1 MSQVDGWVG
10 DWYTLP
16 MPSGKKPKTKY
27 IFVCGGVVSGLG
39 KGIVCSSIGMLLK
52 ACGYKVNHIKID
64 PYLNV
69 DAGTMRPAEHG
80 EVFVTDD
87 GGEIDQDLGNYER
100 FTNQSFSKENN
111 ITSGKV
117 FQTIIANERAFAY
130 EGRDVE
136 MIPDVP
142 NEIKRRFYTLE
153 NDCDFMVIEIG
164 GTTGDIENL
173 PFLYA
178 AREVGRERNSI
189 YVMVSYVPFLKNV
202 GELKTKPTQHAVSQ
216 LRSTGINPDILIT
229 RGEQP
234 LDEPRRETLA
244 RRCFLESDGMFDDPD
259 SESIYEVPL
268 ILEKQGLS
276 GKIFRHFKM
285 RERKPNLTE
294 WKKFALNVAK
304 PKNVVNIALVGK
316 YVKHGANAHRDVY
329 VSVLEAIKHGAAYFG
344 VKANVVAFDA
354 TDFDAKELEKMN
366 FGGIV
371 VPQGW
376 GSRGVEGKVLAIKYA
391 RENKIPYLGLCF
403 GMQMAVVEFARNVA
417 KIPGANSQEADESA
431 KDQVIHLMPE
441 QEKYLREHNYGG
453 TIRLGS
459 WPCVVKSAT
468 RLEEAYIKF
477 GKGDNSIDKKNV
489 ILERHRHRYEFNNEY
504 RQQLENAGLVVSGTS
519 PDGKL
524 VEAIEM
530 PKDEHPFFVGTQFHP
545 EYKSRPL
552 SPHPLFVAFIKAA
565 LK

>member
-1 MSQVDGWVG
+1 VPEV
-10 DWYTLP
+10 
-16 MPSGKKPKTKY
+16 KY

-52 ACGYKVNHIKID
+52 SCGYKVGHIKID

-100 FTNQSFSKENN
+100 FTNESYGRENN

-117 FQTIIANERAFAY
+117 FQTIIAKERAFEY

-142 NEIKRRFYTLE
+142 NEIKRRFYALE
-153 NDCDFMVIEIG
+153 TGYDFMVVEVG

-178 AREVGRERNSI
+178 AREVGRERQAL

-216 LRSTGINPDILIT
+216 LRATGINPDILIT
-229 RGEQP
+229 RGEVP
-234 LDEPRRETLA
+234 MDHPRLETLA
-244 RRCFLESDGMFDDPD
+244 KRCFLENDAIFDDPD
-259 SESIYEVPL
+259 AESIYDVPL
-268 ILEKQGLS
+268 LFNRQGLTK
-276 GKIFRHFKM
+276 KILMKFGLAN
-285 RERKPNLTE
+285 REPNLKE
-294 WKKFALNVAK
+294 WERFVKNIKKIKKTVT
-304 PKNVVNIALVGK
+304 VGLVGK
-316 YVKHGANAHRDVY
+316 YVKHGGALHRDVY
-329 VSVLEAIKHGAAYFG
+329 VSVLEALKHAGSYWQVE
-344 VKANVVAFDA
+344 VKVVSIDA
-354 TDFDAKELEKMN
+354 TEFEEKQLEK
-366 FGGIV
+366 IKPDAV
-371 VPQGW
+371 LVPQGW
-376 GSRGVEGKVLAIKYA
+376 GSRGVEGKIAAIKWA
-391 RENKIPYLGLCF
+391 RENKVPYLGLCF
-403 GMQMAVVEFARNVA
+403 GMQMATIEFARHKA
-417 KIPGANSQEADESA
+417 GLSGANSEEADN
-431 KDQVIHLMPE
+431 KTKYPVIHVMPDQKE
-441 QEKYLREHNYGG
+441 YLAKKQYGG

-459 WPCVVKSAT
+459 WPCRVKPGSI
-468 RLEEAYIKF
+468 LDNVYNEYGKEPNLIDEYII
-477 GKGDNSIDKKNV
+477 N
-489 ILERHRHRYEFNNEY
+489 ERHRHRYEFNNEY
-504 RQQLENAGLVVSGTS
+504 REKLEKAGLVISGTS

-524 VEAIEM
+524 VEAIEL
-530 PKDEHPFFVGTQFHP
+530 PKKVHPFFVGIQFHP

-552 SPHPLFVAFIKAA
+552 SPHPIFVAFIEAA